1 MSNLTPLPPEL
12 FAALR
17 QSSQLERKAL
27 AAKPTD
33 SQLDAAFTQ
42 LRRSERGQQVLKDIL
57 ALLDNGGTG
66 LDLQNWEAVHTLLA
80 AAQAGASHAVRDRI
94 KFGRTD

>member
-33 SQLDAAFTQ
+33 SQLDAEVARAGFTQ
-42 LRRSERGQQVLKDIL
+42 P
-57 ALLDNGGTG
+57 
-66 LDLQNWEAVHTLLA
+66 
-80 AAQAGASHAVRDRI
+80 
-94 KFGRTD
+94 